1 MVVGSGHVLGRKQ
14 LSKAAASASVLVLGP
29 VKILAEGVVDIWVHS
44 LYEHRGGLDLRIGG
58 GSRTWLLKLLVH
70 GRKGNLATC
79 FLVKQGCV

>member
-29 VKILAEGVVDIWVHS
+29 QILAEGVVDIWVHS
-44 LYEHRGGLDLRIGG
+44 LYEHRGGLGLRTGG
-58 GSRTWLLKLLVH
+58 GSRTWPLKLLVH